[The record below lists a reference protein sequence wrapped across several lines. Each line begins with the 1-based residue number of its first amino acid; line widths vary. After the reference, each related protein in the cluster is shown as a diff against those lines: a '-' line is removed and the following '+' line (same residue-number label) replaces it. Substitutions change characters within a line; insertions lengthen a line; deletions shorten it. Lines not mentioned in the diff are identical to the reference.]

1 VRPASITKTR
11 IADIVLRPL
20 ISIWMMAWTTRET
33 VIKDFADAASPLR
46 HNGNIAP
53 KASPALEGDAF
64 HGVAKERG

>member
-1 VRPASITKTR
+1 
-11 IADIVLRPL
+11 
-20 ISIWMMAWTTRET
+20 MMAWTTRET

-53 KASPALEGDAF
+53 EGLPALEGDAF